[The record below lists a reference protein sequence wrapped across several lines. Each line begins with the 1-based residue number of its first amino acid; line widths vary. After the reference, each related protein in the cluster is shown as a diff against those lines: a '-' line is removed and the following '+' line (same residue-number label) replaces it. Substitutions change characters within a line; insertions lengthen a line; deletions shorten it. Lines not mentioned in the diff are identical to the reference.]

1 MSATAQSSNWEV
13 FLKVSAI
20 IGFIVDSA
28 ALVQLLVPVLHF
40 QASFPNVR
48 PPADVVGLPPIIWD
62 TRIAD
67 GVLLAIMLYSGAVFY
82 WLLYGVKI
90 LTMQNARIKEMISPF
105 TRREYLEKYHEPPR
119 LSEDDLLE
127 VRRFAHTD
135 LLTLGLLAI
144 FPFVL
149 LWGRVFLF
157 TVDVQLFYLLIF
169 GLGALACHLLIN
181 RAGNPYSDVVEK
193 FYESIGDP
201 PSDVWVYPL
210 TGFFLI
216 DSSRPTWIKVLGYG
230 ISFIL
235 LPFLYLILL
244 LLLFLYF
251 ELLLVPKC
259 LRPYLQTAFLSFP
272 ILFSLIL
279 STSGLAFIVALPL
292 SVLAS
297 LAVPLTWALFLGV
310 AMVLSP
316 AVAWAFS

>member
-1 MSATAQSSNWEV
+1 MSETTQSSTWEI

-20 IGFIVDSA
+20 IGFIVDSVA
-28 ALVQLLVPVLHF
+28 MVQLLIPVLHF

-48 PPADVVGLPPIIWD
+48 PPADVVGLPSIIWD

-82 WLLYGVKI
+82 WLLYGVRI
-90 LTMQNARIKEMISPF
+90 LTMRNTKIKGMISPL
-105 TRREYLEKYHEPPR
+105 TRKEYLEKHHEPPR

-169 GLGALACHLLIN
+169 GLGALACHLLVN
-181 RAGNPYSDVVEK
+181 RAGNPYTDVVEK
-193 FYESIGDP
+193 FYESIGYFR
-201 PSDVWVYPL
+201 SDVWSYPL
-210 TGFFLI
+210 KIFNLI
-216 DSSRPTWIKVLGYG
+216 DDIRPTWLQMLGCG
-230 ISFIL
+230 LSVIL
-235 LPFLYLILL
+235 QPFLYLILL
-244 LLLFLYF
+244 IVLILYF
-251 ELLLVPKC
+251 EFLLVPEC

-279 STSGLAFIVALPL
+279 STSGFAFIVAIPL